1 MRSERVMQT
10 KEKIKHEIYMELYR
24 LAEPSADFDAIDKS
38 EKNFFMKYYLPW
50 AKQSGTVK
58 NICVKYDLPAY
69 EHKNLMREVYQ
80 EFAPTSDKN
89 VWMKVTGDE
98 PEKKSGKR
106 IRINKHPFKK
116 PLQKELCDHITV
128 AKTNTTVKSPSGNV
142 VIQKKDVGTWVK
154 KEMHGVKQVE
164 QQIDKLLGI
173 KPKEKLC
180 DQATKNIMSSHDLK
194 YIALLK
200 IYDLIEILRKM
211 DKEDVEDLK
220 SRIHEMLK

>member
-1 MRSERVMQT
+1 MQT

-38 EKNFFMKYYLPW
+38 EKNFFMKYYLHW

-89 VWMKVTGDE
+89 VWMKVTDDE

-106 IRINKHPFKK
+106 IRINKHPFKE
-116 PLQKELCDHITV
+116 PISKEFDDHQTV
-128 AKTNTTVKSPSGNV
+128 VKTNTIVKSPSGNV
-142 VIQKKDVGTWVK
+142 VIQMKDS
-154 KEMHGVKQVE
+154 VKQVE

-173 KPKEKLC
+173 KPKSSSLQVKENLPEPK
-180 DQATKNIMSSHDLK
+180 KSIMSSHDLK